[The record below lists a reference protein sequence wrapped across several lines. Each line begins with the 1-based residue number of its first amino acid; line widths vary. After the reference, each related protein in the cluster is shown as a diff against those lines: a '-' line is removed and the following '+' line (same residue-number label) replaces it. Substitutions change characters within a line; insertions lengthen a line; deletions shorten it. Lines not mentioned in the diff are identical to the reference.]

1 MQNTKLS
8 FYELE
13 VQFEE
18 IDQGGVVYHPNYFT
32 YLERAR
38 NNQMKK
44 AGFPLSKMLS
54 DGFVFALAKAE
65 LEFKKTC
72 KLHDLLTICSFVDE
86 IRSASLTITQIIL
99 KGVSLQEAQA
109 LGLEQ
114 ILNHSQ
120 LTLKAKIK
128 LACINVKKLSPIKI
142 PEAIVEILK

>member
-1 MQNTKLS
+1 MQNSKLS

-38 NNQMKK
+38 NNQMKN
-44 AGFPLSKMLS
+44 AGYPLSRMLEE
-54 DGFVFALAKAE
+54 GFVFALAKAE

-72 KLHDLLTICSFVDE
+72 KLHDSLTVCSFVE
-86 IRSASLTITQIIL
+86 EMRSASLTISQIII
-99 KGVSLQEAQA
+99 KGLPIAEAK
-109 LGLEQ
+109 LLNTEQ
-114 ILNHSQ
+114 LLSHPQ

-128 LACINVKKLSPIKI
+128 LACINVEKLSPIKI
-142 PEAIVEILK
+142 PDEIASILN